1 MIGTTK
7 PPTQMSELTT
17 NECKHRGR
25 MHDQKIS
32 SRTWPRIT
40 PQLNFLAM
48 AGAYLFANFGPKI
61 SYSFWFTVVC
71 ILITCPVNQH
81 PLFLFWKRG
90 SVCYPEKN
98 QFQNMDLKKAGFK
111 KQGHWYWK
119 REEAAWHLF
128 FLSNNVPIFCNLLF
142 SGPYIGLDFFLS
154 SIP

>member
-25 MHDQKIS
+25 MHDQKIA
-32 SRTWPRIT
+32 SRTRPRIT
-40 PQLNFLAM
+40 PQPNSLAM

-98 QFQNMDLKKAGFK
+98 QFQNMDLKKAESK
-111 KQGHWYWK
+111 KEGSK
-119 REEAAWHLF
+119 REEAVWPF
-128 FLSNNVPIFCNLLF
+128 FFVNNNDPVFRTLLLATHFTLLVLIDFC
-142 SGPYIGLDFFLS
+142 PV
-154 SIP
+154 